1 MGALKQHWKV
11 WSMRLDAL
19 SFRERMLVFLAVA
32 GVTLSLMF
40 VGLIEPALKRQEL
53 MVTRVSDLQREVF
66 SLREQLASGEQ
77 QNQSGKNSEIN
88 RLRAEAA
95 VLERTVKDRENGMIP
110 PDKMISALKA
120 LLAEQ
125 AGLTLIS
132 LHTEAPRPVQ
142 KDAAGVAANETP
154 QAETVPPAE
163 QLYKHGVVLHV
174 QGSYAHLTDYVQ
186 RLESLP
192 WAMQW
197 ESMNLDAGHHPQ
209 LELTL
214 RLSTLGR
221 EPTWAR
227 F

>member
-1 MGALKQHWKV
+1 
-11 WSMRLDAL
+11 
-19 SFRERMLVFLAVA
+19 
-32 GVTLSLMF
+32 
-40 VGLIEPALKRQEL
+40 
-53 MVTRVSDLQREVF
+53 LQREVF

-77 QNQSGKNSEIN
+77 RNQSGMNSEIH

-95 VLERTVKDRENGMIP
+95 ALERTVKDRENGMIP
-110 PDKMISALKA
+110 PGKMISALKS

-132 LHTEAPRPVQ
+132 LHTEAPRPLRT
-142 KDAAGVAANETP
+142 DAAGVAANETP
-154 QAETVPPAE
+154 QAGTMPPTE
-163 QLYKHGVVLHV
+163 QLYQHGVVLHV
-174 QGSYAHLTDYVQ
+174 QGSYAQLTDYVR
-186 RLESLP
+186 RLEGLP

-197 ESMNLDAGHHPQ
+197 QSMNLDAGQHPR

-214 RLSTLGR
+214 RLSTLSR